1 MTTTS
6 ILDERA
12 AVQIAA
18 TLDPSNP
25 DYREAVE
32 IALARRGT
40 RDALVVLLA
49 RNNEWDKVLD
59 VFHSLRGGNT
69 AVSENI
75 DAIYATAHA
84 VTGSTAI
91 AQAITRLHPDHKM
104 LELVGKIIER
114 RIPISEWLQRMA
126 SLDPDTC
133 YAFKE

>member
-6 ILDERA
+6 ILDERT

-49 RNNEWDKVLD
+49 QQGEWDTVLD
-59 VFHSLRGGNT
+59 VFHGLRGGNT

-75 DAIYATAHA
+75 NAIYATAHA
-84 VTGSTAI
+84 ISGSTAI

-104 LELVGKIIER
+104 LNLLSQLIDR
-114 RIPISEWLQRMA
+114 RIPVVSWTDRMA
-126 SLDPDTC
+126 ALDPDTC
-133 YAFKE
+133 YAFRD